1 MITSSHSRPVLVIAS
16 DMPLGRIIPNEFQE
30 KDCSLTPWIFSLFQV
45 LEKQTEYDIH
55 WITLKKYVSRHTVR
69 SLNNQTIHI
78 LPDSSL
84 AEGLLSNHFS
94 ASRKIRRL
102 LDELKPDLIHVW
114 GIELAYA
121 TACKMQLQTK
131 LLSYQ
136 GSLVAYCQRSKM
148 KTFPKLQ
155 AFWEK
160 QTTPK
165 YRHISCESPWARD
178 RIQEISPSSQVSLIE
193 YGVEQSFYHVERSPS
208 ATPEC
213 LFVGNISELKGVKYM
228 VQAFRQPS
236 LQHVRLYIAGSGPL
250 RKKLEPISTHNI
262 YWLGTLQRPE
272 LQKRLSSAWCLVHPT
287 LADSSPNCVKEARV
301 AGLPVIT
308 TCEGGQTQYV
318 VDEKSGYIIPVRD
331 SEAISQAVL
340 SLTESLEK
348 NIAMGLY
355 EIEEVRKALN
365 IQLTCDKFL
374 SLYRSLIRDK

>member
-1 MITSSHSRPVLVIAS
+1 M
-16 DMPLGRIIPNEFQE
+16 
-30 KDCSLTPWIFSLFQV
+30 K
-45 LEKQTEYDIH
+45 
-55 WITLKKYVSRHTVR
+55 
-69 SLNNQTIHI
+69 
-78 LPDSSL
+78 
-84 AEGLLSNHFS
+84 
-94 ASRKIRRL
+94 
-102 LDELKPDLIHVW
+102 LKPDLIHVW

-250 RKKLEPISTHNI
+250 RKKLEPISTPNI